1 MKMIGVITMMMTSE
15 QKRKYNIFTVQLAAL
30 LTVIRDERTEV
41 KYFVRG
47 NGTEIVDILD
57 NHGTELVHMDVTS
70 MQLISAVNAIMVMLK

>member
-1 MKMIGVITMMMTSE
+1 MMMTSE
-15 QKRKYNIFTVQLAAL
+15 QKRKYNIFTVQLAEL

-70 MQLISAVNAIMVMLK
+70 MLLISAVQAILILIK